1 MQTLIPVHELDQ
13 LSTTVERAANAAAEC
28 VRQVSI
34 RDLTQTDIATGAE
47 GILFQLGD
55 VTEALRILRK
65 GGDARKR
72 VNSLKRLEHVIG
84 WMRHYDKDLIAP
96 AEKTVTDEEV
106 CKAVAECR
114 SASRG
119 LTGQIKH
126 VLALDE
132 VRGAGLNLR
141 AKAANDRAQTIMA
154 DLRKR

>member
-1 MQTLIPVHELDQ
+1 MPLIPRHELDQ
-13 LSTTVERAANAAAEC
+13 LSATVERAANAAAEC

-47 GILFQLGD
+47 GILFRLGD
-55 VTEALRILRK
+55 ATDALRILRK
-65 GGDARKR
+65 GGEARRR
-72 VNSLKRLEHVIG
+72 VNSLKKLEHVIG
-84 WMRHYDKDLIAP
+84 WMRHYDDDYIAP

-106 CKAVAECR
+106 RKAVAECR
-114 SASRG
+114 SASHG

-141 AKAANDRAQTIMA
+141 AKAANDTALAILA